1 MPYTKALREGAISY
15 CRAELPGKDISGRDV
30 QQGNLRSPDTYIN
43 TSTEDVTRVSDQ
55 LYVKAM
61 MMAANINAV
70 NCSIIPSF
78 SDMPICRVLAVFVNV
93 FEAWPLGR
101 VSRVD
106 TGSEN
111 NAYKIN

>member
-1 MPYTKALREGAISY
+1 MSGRIAREGY
-15 CRAELPGKDISGRDV
+15 PKTE
-30 QQGNLRSPDTYIN
+30 RSKRVTLLLDTYIN
-43 TSTEDVTRVSDQ
+43 TSTEGVTRVSDQ

-61 MMAANINAV
+61 MMAANIKAV

-111 NAYKIN
+111 SAYDID